1 MFPRSHSSFSLSSSG
16 SSWRTQP
23 SFDSGFDSVS
33 RGSNISHSDTWS
45 NSIPIWEWSSQ
56 KCFDLDR
63 YRPKDDLKSPTDS
76 EAASNSSGEYFLQ
89 SLKFG
94 AEIQEASNII
104 PERSGQEQILEYRR
118 RRRARKL
125 ARTKIEKADKERK
138 DFETVLKEL
147 DTVLALEERKKSS
160 VCVDEKFVQELKRR
174 SEETTVTEDNAAAK
188 DEDGDTRSIYMVFET
203 EEIRK
208 SRNYAVNSM
217 YKV

>member
-1 MFPRSHSSFSLSSSG
+1 M
-16 SSWRTQP
+16 
-23 SFDSGFDSVS
+23 
-33 RGSNISHSDTWS
+33 
-45 NSIPIWEWSSQ
+45 
-56 KCFDLDR
+56 
-63 YRPKDDLKSPTDS
+63 
-76 EAASNSSGEYFLQ
+76 
-89 SLKFG
+89 
-94 AEIQEASNII
+94 
-104 PERSGQEQILEYRR
+104 EYRR

-160 VCVDEKFVQELKRR
+160 VCVDEKFVQKLKRR